1 MKNFKYI
8 YIIIILILISS
19 MFSSDAINKINK
31 SLLFQ
36 VALNLLLMN
45 KIDYDEL
52 VLVQL
57 DISND
62 SLLSLINFNIPK
74 INLNVGLGS
83 YHRIFPTE
91 EFSILT
97 SIAPDSAYRI
107 LKRPYN
113 RPDNSREYW
122 IELKQGSQTHGTY
135 TQDEAIS
142 YTCDCVDGASDCVK
156 LGWDSWYNPFD
167 YWGEAWWAFA
177 PPNYTSINEIR
188 VRIRGAQCDDLPL
201 WSDTYMGMRDEN
213 GYFSQ
218 DYLLSENYTDNLYV
232 VPEIWS
238 EGMLM
243 PMVGSNDNYV
253 VDEVTLQFFYSCLEP
268 SSPVNIISSD
278 ELYCDHIDVSWEAAQ
293 FNEDVLGYNLYRD
306 GELVTVFDS
315 NVFNFSDYSA
325 MENTIHEYCISS
337 FGECGESEFSCN
349 EGSLKNNANEPINVS
364 ASDGLFQD
372 VIVVTWDES
381 ENAEEYKIYRDGSWI
396 SLVSQNSNLEFIDQF
411 IDFEVD
417 YTYCIEAINNCGSSN
432 LVCDEGFSSFIL
444 GDVNQDSSQDVL
456 DIVLVVNYIM
466 GYDSLTELQQI
477 LSDMNGDTLINVQ
490 DIVLLANLILE

>member
-8 YIIIILILISS
+8 YIIIILTLISS
-19 MFSSDAINKINK
+19 MFSSDATSKINK
-31 SLLFQ
+31 SFIVSGSIESIIDEQ
-36 VALNLLLMN
+36 
-45 KIDYDEL
+45 IDYDEL
-52 VLVQL
+52 ILVQL

-97 SIAPDSAYRI
+97 SIAPDSAYRVI
-107 LKRPYN
+107 KRPYD
-113 RPDNSREYW
+113 RPENYREYW

-167 YWGEAWWAFA
+167 YWGEAWWAFT

-253 VDEVTLQFFYSCLEP
+253 VDEVTL
-268 SSPVNIISSD
+268 
-278 ELYCDHIDVSWEAAQ
+278 
-293 FNEDVLGYNLYRD
+293 
-306 GELVTVFDS
+306 
-315 NVFNFSDYSA
+315 
-325 MENTIHEYCISS
+325 
-337 FGECGESEFSCN
+337 
-349 EGSLKNNANEPINVS
+349 
-364 ASDGLFQD
+364 
-372 VIVVTWDES
+372 
-381 ENAEEYKIYRDGSWI
+381 
-396 SLVSQNSNLEFIDQF
+396 
-411 IDFEVD
+411 
-417 YTYCIEAINNCGSSN
+417 
-432 LVCDEGFSSFIL
+432 
-444 GDVNQDSSQDVL
+444 
-456 DIVLVVNYIM
+456 
-466 GYDSLTELQQI
+466 
-477 LSDMNGDTLINVQ
+477 
-490 DIVLLANLILE
+490 